1 VNGAG
6 EGEEG
11 EDGGDPDENAGR
23 ALPDGLVGVLPAGDR
38 AETEGEDGVALL
50 ERPTVGDRLHADAA
64 GLREVDHLEVDD
76 VQVRGAD
83 SGTHVPQVTAA

>member
-1 VNGAG
+1 MNGAG

-11 EDGGDPDENAGR
+11 EHRGDPDEDAGG
-23 ALPDGLVGVLPAGDR
+23 ALPDGLVGVLAPGDR

-50 ERPTVGDRLHADAA
+50 ERLAVGDRLHADAA

-83 SGTHVPQVTAA
+83 GGTHVRKGTAA